1 VFGAPSGWHR
11 ERWRV
16 MLLGADADRCGTGP
30 TSARRVAPGRLEEV
44 QVDPPGPGNDRS
56 LTADEARVWELIEK
70 DLRLRARRRHRV
82 AGFVLRSVRR
92 PLVVVG
98 ILLIGIAGV
107 TLGAA
112 LLPEEAAITLAAGLA
127 GLGLLV
133 TLVGVVGGGR
143 RTGRP
148 TRRRFRRRSSHPS
161 VATPP
166 EPEDPPGPELV

>member
-1 VFGAPSGWHR
+1 
-11 ERWRV
+11 
-16 MLLGADADRCGTGP
+16 M
-30 TSARRVAPGRLEEV
+30 
-44 QVDPPGPGNDRS
+44 DPPGPGKDRS
-56 LTADEARVWELIEK
+56 LTADEARVWELIER

-98 ILLIGIAGV
+98 IVLIGIAGV
-107 TLGAA
+107 TIGAA
-112 LLPEEAAITLAAGLA
+112 LLPQEAAIALGAGLA

-133 TLVGVVGGGR
+133 TLVGIIGGGR

-148 TRRRFRRRSSHPS
+148 TRRRFRRRGAQPS
-161 VATPP
+161 LVTPP